1 MRASPSEPVL
11 VHFPHRGLEHKPPRG
26 VQRYSWSIKRNH
38 ARKFLCS
45 PGRYVAPDRSFIEAP
60 LAFWGEWEAPSYV
73 RKCWPEDGELPR
85 YLHEPVWEYPK
96 INGFRQN
103 TDPWVF
109 GDCFRYSNCFQTK
122 RKSKTDSRRRETAL
136 QHLTSGSLILF
147 GSKSAAGGFALD
159 TVFVVSEEL
168 RRFRPV
174 VPHEIDEVFRVCT
187 IESLEASG
195 DGNTQFTLYSG
206 ATYEYPVNGMYSFV
220 PSRRADHD
228 GFRFARPAI
237 SLAGEPM
244 KGHLQSPKGASTP
257 RSLEQ
262 IRACWESVREQVCA
276 KDCLIGVHFS
286 TPPLD
291 DANAQ

>member
-1 MRASPSEPVL
+1 MRTAPSGPVL
-11 VHFPHRGLEHKPPRG
+11 VHFPHRGLEHNARRMS
-26 VQRYSWSIKRNH
+26 RYPWSTRLNH

-45 PGRYVAPDRSFIEAP
+45 SGRYVGTGGALVEAP

-73 RKCWPEDGELPR
+73 YKCWPKEGELPR
-85 YLHEPVWEYPK
+85 FLHEPVWEHPK

-109 GDCFRYSNCFQTK
+109 GDRFRYSNCFQTK
-122 RKSKTDSRRRETAL
+122 RISKTDSRRRETAL

-168 RRFRPV
+168 RFCPTA
-174 VPHEIDEVFRVCT
+174 PPEIDEAFRVCT
-187 IESLEASG
+187 IESLEAGG
-195 DGNTQFTLYSG
+195 DRNTQFTLYSG
-206 ATYEYPVNGMYSFV
+206 ATYESPINGMYSFV
-220 PSRRADHD
+220 PSRRANHD

-237 SLAGEPM
+237 SLAGEPI

-257 RSLEQ
+257 RSPEQ
-262 IRACWESVREQVCA
+262 IRACWESVRQQVCA
-276 KDCLIGVHFS
+276 KDCLIGVHFA
-286 TPPLD
+286 TPLLD
-291 DANAQ
+291 DANAH